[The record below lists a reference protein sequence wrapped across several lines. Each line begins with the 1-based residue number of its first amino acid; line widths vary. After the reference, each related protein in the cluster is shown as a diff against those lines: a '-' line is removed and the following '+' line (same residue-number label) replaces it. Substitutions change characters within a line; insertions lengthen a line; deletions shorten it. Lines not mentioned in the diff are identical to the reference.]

1 MHVKITLNDS
11 NNPPGKRADAEIHFT
26 DGDLTGLKLVGFAV
40 WERRPAGGFS
50 VTFPSRQY
58 TVNGERRSFTL
69 LRPIA
74 DNAAQDRIRG
84 LILEAYAL
92 ADPTASNGSDR
103 AHASGLP
110 TENGLS

>member
-1 MHVKITLNDS
+1 MLVKITLNDRS
-11 NNPPGKRADAEIHFT
+11 NPPGKRADAEIHFA
-26 DGDLTGLKLVGFAV
+26 DGALAGLKLVGFAV
-40 WERRPAGGFS
+40 WERRPGGGFS

-84 LILEAYAL
+84 LILEAYAE
-92 ADPTASNGSDR
+92 ADPAADHNGDE
-103 AHASGLP
+103 HTSGLP
-110 TENGLS
+110 SENGLS